1 MNKTTLKVPFGV
13 KYLSEWTDYD
23 LPKGH
28 CIVDKGVTGCFYTEY
43 ALCNNHN
50 VVLCSPRKLLLEN
63 KRDQHIGDLNILYLE
78 NKVDGFSGVK
88 DLENKIRDH
97 IFNCQGPYEGKPVKF
112 LVTYDS
118 AHYIAKV
125 LYEMGILEDFIF
137 VVDEM
142 QSVFLDSYFKS
153 SVELDFV
160 ETLQICPNVL
170 YLSATPMLD
179 KYLEKIPEFK
189 DLDFYSLDWSETGY
203 VERVLIE
210 RKQTK
215 SLHSECGSIIE
226 AYLDGNF
233 PLTLDDSGKP
243 TKSTEAVFYFNS
255 VTEITRLVKK
265 YGLTPKNTLIICS
278 DTEDN
283 KAKLKKIGFQ
293 IGKIPLKGQGN
304 PMFIFCTSAIYM
316 GIDFYSPCAKS
327 FVFADPNIDSLALD
341 ISLDLP
347 QIVGRQRDR
356 SNPFKNILTLFY
368 KTKRKGETQLTRENF
383 DKLQTQRRESTKILL
398 DGFNSLTPAQQTEYL
413 RKLREST
420 EFSQYSS
427 DFVSI
432 SKNTNL
438 PMYNSLID
446 ISNERAWEVSQKDY
460 QDKISVTKALQSQ
473 GFELGEAKNELDLII
488 SDFLDNHFFT
498 TGLFPEKLKM
508 YCEFMDTYK
517 DNQYITE
524 AVTFKIGDSRYRDYY
539 NFYGTSGCSAKG
551 FQEYKL
557 KPGIEDSSEEGRLK
571 AELCI
576 LFKPGEKYTL
586 KELKLKLASIY
597 SKLGIS
603 RVAKAKDLEKY
614 FKMAKTKVKLSD
626 GTIENGYKI
635 L

>member
-28 CIVDKGVTGCFYTEY
+28 CIVDKGVTGCGYTEY

-63 KRDQHIGDLNILYLE
+63 KRDQHVGDLNILYLE

-88 DLENKIRDH
+88 NLEDKIRDH
-97 IFNCQGPYEGKPVKF
+97 IFNCQGPYGGKPVKF

-293 IGKIPLKGQGN
+293 VGKVPLKGQGN

-383 DKLQTQRRESTKILL
+383 DNLQAQRRESTKTLL
-398 DGFNSLTPAQQTEYL
+398 DFYQKGTPEERAAYVQ
-413 RKLREST
+413 KLKRDSEL
-420 EFSQYSS
+420 YMH

-473 GFELGEAKNELDLII
+473 GFETGEAKNELDLIL

-508 YCEFMDTYK
+508 YCEFMDTFK
-517 DNQYITE
+517 DNVYITE
-524 AVTFKIGDSRYRDYY
+524 SVTFKIGDSRYRDYY
-539 NFYGTSGCSAKG
+539 NFYGTSGCYAKG
-551 FQEYKL
+551 YRDSSLKL
-557 KPGIEDSSEEGRLK
+557 GMGDSSEDDRLK
-571 AELCI
+571 AAICI
-576 LFKPGEKYTL
+576 EFKSGDRYTS
-586 KELKLKLASIY
+586 KELKIKLGAIY
-597 SKLGIS
+597 KKLGIT
-603 RVAKAKDLEKY
+603 RTPKAIDLGKY
-614 FKMAKTKVKLSD
+614 ISVVKTKITLPDKSVKD
-626 GTIENGYKI
+626 GFKI